1 MSKRLD
7 QKARERGEAALDV
20 IDEIMSDPFAENKDR
35 LAAAREMLDRGHG
48 KPQQA
53 VIMVPLD
60 RQRRQAAA
68 LYSDAELDDI
78 IEAEFSVR
86 REQEEQSLI
95 THEQDPLLK

>member
-1 MSKRLD
+1 MRID
-7 QKARERGEAALDV
+7 QKAQARGEAALDV

-48 KPQQA
+48 KPNQA

-68 LYSDAELDDI
+68 LYSDAELGEI
-78 IEAEFSVR
+78 IEGEIVS
-86 REQEEQSLI
+86 REQAEQLALPAP
-95 THEQDPLLK
+95 ERDPLLE

>member
-1 MSKRLD
+1 MGIDK
-7 QKARERGEAALDV
+7 KARDRGEAAIDV

-68 LYSDAELDDI
+68 LYTDAELDDI
-78 IEAEFSVR
+78 IDVEITSR
-86 REQEEQSLI
+86 RDEEQTLLA
-95 THEQDPLLK
+95 HEIDPLLK

>member
-1 MSKRLD
+1 MRID
-7 QKARERGEAALDV
+7 QKAQARGEAALDV

-48 KPQQA
+48 KPNQA

-68 LYSDAELDDI
+68 LYSDAELGEI
-78 IEAEFSVR
+78 IEGEIVK
-86 REQEEQSLI
+86 REESEQLALPAP
-95 THEQDPLLK
+95 EQDPLLR

>member
-1 MSKRLD
+1 MGIDK
-7 QKARERGEAALDV
+7 KARDRGEAAIDV

-68 LYSDAELDDI
+68 LYTDAELDDI
-78 IEAEFSVR
+78 IDVEITSR
-86 REQEEQSLI
+86 RDEEQTLL
-95 THEQDPLLK
+95 THEIDPLLK

>member
-1 MSKRLD
+1 MGIDK
-7 QKARERGEAALDV
+7 KARDRGEAAIDV

-68 LYSDAELDDI
+68 LYTDAELDDI
-78 IEAEFSVR
+78 IDVEITSR
-86 REQEEQSLI
+86 RDEEQTL
-95 THEQDPLLK
+95 

>member
-1 MSKRLD
+1 MGIDK
-7 QKARERGEAALDV
+7 KARDRGEAAIDV

-68 LYSDAELDDI
+68 LYTDAELDDI
-78 IEAEFSVR
+78 IDVEITSR
-86 REQEEQSLI
+86 RDEEQALL
-95 THEQDPLLK
+95 THEIDPLLK

>member
-1 MSKRLD
+1 MSIDR
-7 QKARERGEAALDV
+7 KARERGDAALDV

-53 VIMVPLD
+53 VVMVPLE

-68 LYSDAELDDI
+68 LYTDAELGEI
-78 IEAEFSVR
+78 VEGELVTRAES
-86 REQEEQSLI
+86 EQALI
-95 THEQDPLLK
+95 THETDPLLK